1 MKTVK
6 AVAPYIYEGGIN
18 FKHKPYEAWVKLG
31 GQVASAH
38 YPPRWLHGLAFRYEI
53 PEWVQKG
60 SSRFASLSKFK
71 SLCWNRFF
79 NCQFLRSCWC
89 SGEQARSSIVNS
101 HNEARLRF
109 VQPWTIEFD
118 TFPDYAL
125 YEVIPFFWD
134 VWPENFEKTFAWLK
148 KHNTKTAIFTS
159 SQVAEMVR
167 ARFPEMNVLAV
178 TEGIDV
184 ENYSAGKQLKDREID
199 FLEYG
204 REIDHIV
211 KYSVTDKINYVR
223 GKRNGKPVFSQQ
235 ELVENLANSRVV
247 AAYTKKWTNPGQAGD
262 IDTLTQRYWEC
273 MLSGCILIGHAP
285 KELVDLIGYN
295 PVIEVDREKPNE
307 QLMNILANITDYQEL
322 ADKNRTSAIKYGD
335 WKYSMQRVMKFLQ
348 EKGYTL

>member
-38 YPPRWLHGLAFRYEI
+38 YPPRWLHGLAFRCELPTWGGSI
-53 PEWVQKG
+53 VQK
-60 SSRFASLSKFK
+60 FKKF
-71 SLCWNRFF
+71 NR
-79 NCQFLRSCWC
+79 
-89 SGEQARSSIVNS
+89 
-101 HNEARLRF
+101 EARLRF

-148 KHNTKTAIFTS
+148 RHNTKTAIFTS

-184 ENYSAGKQLKDREID
+184 ETYSEGKLLKDREID

-211 KYSVTDKINYVR
+211 KYSIADKIRYVR
-223 GKRNGKPVFSQQ
+223 GKKEGKPIFSQQ
-235 ELVENLANSRVV
+235 ELIENLANSKVV
-247 AAYTKKWTNPGQAGD
+247 AAYTKKWTNPEQAGD

-273 MLSGCILIGHAP
+273 MLSGCIMIGHVP
-285 KELVDLIGYN
+285 QELVDLIGYN
-295 PVIEVDREKPNE
+295 PVIEIDRENPDG
-307 QLMNILANITDYQEL
+307 QLQDILSNIADYQNL
-322 ADKNRTSAIKYGD
+322 ADRNRDSAIKYGD
-335 WKYSMQRVMKFLQ
+335 WKYSMQKVMNFLQ
-348 EKGYTL
+348 DKGYIL

>member
-38 YPPRWLHGLAFRYEI
+38 YPPRWLHGLAFRCEL
-53 PEWVQKG
+53 PSTLKKL
-60 SSRFASLSKFK
+60 SLS
-71 SLCWNRFF
+71 
-79 NCQFLRSCWC
+79 FLRSCWC
-89 SGEQARSSIVNS
+89 LGEQARSPFPLRAS
-101 HNEARLRF
+101 ARLRF

-159 SQVAEMVR
+159 SQVAEMVKTK
-167 ARFPEMNVLAV
+167 FPVMNVLSV

-184 ENYSAGKQLKDREID
+184 ETYSEGKRLKDREID

-204 REIDHIV
+204 RNIDRAV
-211 KYSVTDKINYVR
+211 KYSLEGLNVVR
-223 GKRNGKPVFSQQ
+223 GQRDGK
-235 ELVENLANSRVV
+235 NLLTSKQLLASLQNAKIVV
-247 AAYTKKWTNPGQAGD
+247 AYTKKWTDPEQAGD

-295 PVIEVDREKPNE
+295 PVIEVDRENPDE
-307 QLMNILANITDYQEL
+307 QLMNVLANITDYQEL
-322 ADKNRTSAIKYGD
+322 ADKNRISAIKYGD
-335 WKYSMQRVMKFLQ
+335 WKYSMQRVMNFLH

>member
-31 GQVASAH
+31 GQVAPAH
-38 YPPRWLHGLAFRYEI
+38 YPPRWLHGLAFRCEL
-53 PEWVQKG
+53 PSTLKKL
-60 SSRFASLSKFK
+60 SLSLTFP
-71 SLCWNRFF
+71 
-79 NCQFLRSCWC
+79 LRAS
-89 SGEQARSSIVNS
+89 
-101 HNEARLRF
+101 ARLRF

-148 KHNTKTAIFTS
+148 KHKVKTAIFTS

-184 ENYSAGKQLKDREID
+184 ETYSEGKLLKDREID

-211 KYSVTDKINYVR
+211 KYSISDEIKYVR
-223 GKRNGKPVFSQQ
+223 GKKNGKPIFSQQ
-235 ELVENLANSRVV
+235 ELIENLANSKVV
-247 AAYTKKWTNPGQAGD
+247 AAYTKKWTNPEQAGD

-273 MLSGCILIGHAP
+273 MLSGCVMIGHAP
-285 KELVDLIGYN
+285 RELVDLIGYN
-295 PVIEVDREKPNE
+295 PVIEIDRENPNE
-307 QLMNILANITDYQEL
+307 QLRDVLLNIADYQDL
-322 ADKNRTSAIKYGD
+322 ADSNRTAAIKYGD
-335 WKYSMQRVMKFLQ
+335 WKYSMHRVMNFLQ
-348 EKGYTL
+348 DKGYTL

>member
-38 YPPRWLHGLAFRYEI
+38 YPPRWLHGLAFRYEL
-53 PEWVQKG
+53 PDWC
-60 SSRFASLSKFK
+60 K
-71 SLCWNRFF
+71 SV
-79 NCQFLRSCWC
+79 NCQFLRS
-89 SGEQARSSIVNS
+89 SSAQASRARRSIVNS

-134 VWPENFEKTFAWLK
+134 VWPENLEKTFAWLK

-184 ENYSAGKQLKDREID
+184 ETYSEGKRLKDREID

-211 KYSVTDKINYVR
+211 KYSIADKIRYVR
-223 GKRNGKPVFSQQ
+223 GKKEGKPIFSQQ
-235 ELVENLANSRVV
+235 ELIENLANSKVV
-247 AAYTKKWTNPGQAGD
+247 AAYTKKWTNPEQAGD

-273 MLSGCILIGHAP
+273 MLSGCIMIGHAP
-285 KELVDLIGYN
+285 QELVDLVGYN
-295 PVIEVDREKPNE
+295 PVIEIDREHPNE
-307 QLMNILANITDYQEL
+307 QLLDVLSHIDDYQDL
-322 ADKNRTSAIKYGD
+322 ADRNRDSAIKYGD
-335 WKYSMQRVMKFLQ
+335 WKYSMQKVMNFLQ
-348 EKGYTL
+348 DKGYIL

>member
-1 MKTVK
+1 MGNREKTVR
-6 AVAPYIYEGGIN
+6 AVAPYIYSGGIN
-18 FKHKPYEAWVKLG
+18 FKHKPYEAWAKLG
-31 GQVASAH
+31 GQIAPAH
-38 YPPRWLHGLAFRYEI
+38 YPPRWLHGLAFRYEL
-53 PEWVQKG
+53 PDWC
-60 SSRFASLSKFK
+60 K
-71 SLCWNRFF
+71 SV
-79 NCQFLRSCWC
+79 NCQF
-89 SGEQARSSIVNS
+89 SIVNS

-125 YEVIPFFWD
+125 YEVIPFLWD

-148 KHNTKTAIFTS
+148 RHKTKTAIFTS

-167 ARFPEMNVLAV
+167 ARFPEMNVLSV

-184 ENYSAGKQLKDREID
+184 ETYSEGKLLKDREID

-211 KYSVTDKINYVR
+211 KYSVADKIRYVR
-223 GKRNGKPVFSQQ
+223 GKRNGKPIFSQQ
-235 ELVENLANSRVV
+235 ELIENLANSKVV
-247 AAYTKKWTNPGQAGD
+247 AAYTKKWTNPGQAGE

-273 MLSGCILIGHAP
+273 MLSGCIMIGHAP
-285 KELVDLIGYN
+285 QELVDLIGYN
-295 PVIEVDREKPNE
+295 PVIEIDKEKPYK
-307 QLMNILANITDYQEL
+307 QLHDILSNIADYQDL
-322 ADKNRTSAIKYGD
+322 ADRNRNAAIKFGD

>member
-6 AVAPYIYEGGIN
+6 AVAPYIYPGGIN

-38 YPPRWLHGLAFRYEI
+38 YPPRWMHGLAFRYEL
-53 PEWVQKG
+53 PDWC
-60 SSRFASLSKFK
+60 K
-71 SLCWNRFF
+71 SV
-79 NCQFLRSCWC
+79 NCQF
-89 SGEQARSSIVNS
+89 SIVNS

-184 ENYSAGKQLKDREID
+184 ETYSEGKLLKDREID

-204 REIDHIV
+204 RNIDNVV
-211 KYSVTDKINYVR
+211 KYRFQGLNVLR
-223 GKRNGKPVFSQQ
+223 GQKDGK
-235 ELVENLANSRVV
+235 NLLTSEQLLKGLQNSKVV
-247 AAYTKKWTNPGQAGD
+247 AAYTKKWTNPEQAGD

-273 MLSGCILIGHAP
+273 MLSGCVMIGHAP
-285 KELVDLIGYN
+285 RELVDLIGYN
-295 PVIEVDREKPNE
+295 PVIEIDRENPNE
-307 QLMNILANITDYQEL
+307 QLRDVLSNIANYQDLAGR
-322 ADKNRTSAIKYGD
+322 NRKSAIKYGD
-335 WKYSMQRVMKFLQ
+335 WKYSMQRVMIFLQ
-348 EKGYTL
+348 DKGYTL

>member
-1 MKTVK
+1 MKTIK

-31 GQVASAH
+31 GQIAPAH
-38 YPPRWLHGLAFRYEI
+38 YPPRWLHGLAFRYEL
-53 PEWVQKG
+53 PDWC
-60 SSRFASLSKFK
+60 K
-71 SLCWNRFF
+71 SV
-79 NCQFLRSCWC
+79 NCQF
-89 SGEQARSSIVNS
+89 SIVNS

-148 KHNTKTAIFTS
+148 KHEVKTAIFTS
-159 SQVAEMVR
+159 SQAAEMVR
-167 ARFPEMNVLAV
+167 EKFPDMNVLAV

-235 ELVENLANSRVV
+235 ELVENLANSKVV
-247 AAYTKKWTNPGQAGD
+247 AAYTKKWTNPEQAGD

-295 PVIEVDREKPNE
+295 PVIEVDRENPDE
-307 QLMNILANITDYQEL
+307 QLMNVLANITDYQEL
-322 ADKNRTSAIKYGD
+322 ADKNRISAIKYGD
-335 WKYSMQRVMKFLQ
+335 WKYSMQRVMNFLH

>member
-1 MKTVK
+1 MKTIK

-31 GQVASAH
+31 GQIAPAH
-38 YPPRWLHGLAFRYEI
+38 YPPRWLHGLAFRYEL
-53 PEWVQKG
+53 PDWC
-60 SSRFASLSKFK
+60 K
-71 SLCWNRFF
+71 SV
-79 NCQFLRSCWC
+79 NCQF
-89 SGEQARSSIVNS
+89 SIVNS

-148 KHNTKTAIFTS
+148 KHEVKTAIFTS
-159 SQVAEMVR
+159 SQAAEMVR
-167 ARFPEMNVLAV
+167 EKFPDMNVLAV

-235 ELVENLANSRVV
+235 ELVENLANSKVV
-247 AAYTKKWTNPGQAGD
+247 AAYTKKWTNPEQAGD

-295 PVIEVDREKPNE
+295 PVIEVDRENPDE
-307 QLMNILANITDYQEL
+307 QLMNVLANITDYQEL
-322 ADKNRTSAIKYGD
+322 ADKNRISAIKYGD
-335 WKYSMQRVMKFLQ
+335 WKYSMQRVMNFLQ
-348 EKGYTL
+348 EKGCTL

>member
-38 YPPRWLHGLAFRYEI
+38 YPPRWLHGLAFRCEL
-53 PEWVQKG
+53 PSTLKKL
-60 SSRFASLSKFK
+60 SLSLTFP
-71 SLCWNRFF
+71 
-79 NCQFLRSCWC
+79 LRAS
-89 SGEQARSSIVNS
+89 
-101 HNEARLRF
+101 ARLRF

-148 KHNTKTAIFTS
+148 KHKVKTAIFTS
-159 SQVAEMVR
+159 SQAAEMVR
-167 ARFPEMNVLAV
+167 EKFPDMNVLAV

-211 KYSVTDKINYVR
+211 KYSVADKIRYVR
-223 GKRNGKPVFSQQ
+223 GKRDGKPIFSQQ
-235 ELVENLANSRVV
+235 ELIENLANSKVV
-247 AAYTKKWTNPGQAGD
+247 AAYTKKWTNPEQAGE

-285 KELVDLIGYN
+285 QELVDLIGYN
-295 PVIEVDREKPNE
+295 PVIEVDREKPDE

-335 WKYSMQRVMKFLQ
+335 WKYSMQRVMNFLQ

>member
-38 YPPRWLHGLAFRYEI
+38 YPPRWMHGLAFRYEL
-53 PEWVQKG
+53 PDWC
-60 SSRFASLSKFK
+60 K
-71 SLCWNRFF
+71 SV
-79 NCQFLRSCWC
+79 NCQF
-89 SGEQARSSIVNS
+89 SIVNS

-148 KHNTKTAIFTS
+148 RHEVKTAIFTS
-159 SQVAEMVR
+159 SQVTEMVR

-184 ENYSAGKQLKDREID
+184 ETYSEGKLLKDREID

-235 ELVENLANSRVV
+235 ELVENLANSKVV
-247 AAYTKKWTNPGQAGD
+247 AAYTKKWTNPEQAGD

-273 MLSGCILIGHAP
+273 MLSGSIMIGHAP

-295 PVIEVDREKPNE
+295 PVIEVDREKPDE

-322 ADKNRTSAIKYGD
+322 ADKNRNSAIKYGD
-335 WKYSMQRVMKFLQ
+335 WKYSMQRVMNFLR
-348 EKGYTL
+348 EKEYTL

>member
-31 GQVASAH
+31 GQVAPTH
-38 YPPRWLHGLAFRYEI
+38 YPPRWLHGLAFRCELPTWDGSI
-53 PEWVQKG
+53 VQK
-60 SSRFASLSKFK
+60 FKKF
-71 SLCWNRFF
+71 NR
-79 NCQFLRSCWC
+79 
-89 SGEQARSSIVNS
+89 
-101 HNEARLRF
+101 EARLRF

-134 VWPENFEKTFAWLK
+134 VWPENFGKTFAWLK

-184 ENYSAGKQLKDREID
+184 ETYSEGKQLKDREID

-204 REIDHIV
+204 RNIDRV
-211 KYSVTDKINYVR
+211 AKYRFEGLKLLR
-223 GKRNGKPVFSQQ
+223 GQKDGK
-235 ELVENLANSRVV
+235 NLLTSEQLLKGLQNSKVV
-247 AAYTKKWTNPGQAGD
+247 VAYTKKWTNPEQAGE

-273 MLSGCILIGHAP
+273 MLSGCIMIGHAP
-285 KELVDLIGYN
+285 QELMDLIGYN
-295 PVIEVDREKPNE
+295 PVIEIDRENPDE
-307 QLMNILANITDYQEL
+307 QLLDVLSHIADYQDL
-322 ADKNRTSAIKYGD
+322 ADRNRKSAIKNGD
-335 WKYSMQRVMKFLQ
+335 WKYSMHRVMIFLHD
-348 EKGYTL
+348 KGYTL